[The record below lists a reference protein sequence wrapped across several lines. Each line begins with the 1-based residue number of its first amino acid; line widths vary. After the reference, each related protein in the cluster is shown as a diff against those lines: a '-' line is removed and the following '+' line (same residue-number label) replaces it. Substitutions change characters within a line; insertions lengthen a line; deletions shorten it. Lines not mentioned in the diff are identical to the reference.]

1 MPARTRGSN
10 ALDKAQRRLGQVK
23 SIDENLDLGH
33 GLTVEAYNQLID
45 KTRATLEAHN
55 TLVSNL
61 EESRKAITQLDKALS
76 DFSARMLSSI
86 GSVYGKDSIEYA
98 KAGGSSRKRGKSSTS
113 TTTATSMTTIE
124 GTKRLGSGG

>member
-1 MPARTRGSN
+1 MPARTRGSA

-23 SIDENLDLGH
+23 SIDETLDLGH
-33 GLTVEAYNQLID
+33 GLTVEAYTQLVE

-61 EESRKAITQLDKALS
+61 EESRKTIAQLDKTLS

-113 TTTATSMTTIE
+113 ITSSMAVTQSATPTE
-124 GTKRLGSGG
+124 R